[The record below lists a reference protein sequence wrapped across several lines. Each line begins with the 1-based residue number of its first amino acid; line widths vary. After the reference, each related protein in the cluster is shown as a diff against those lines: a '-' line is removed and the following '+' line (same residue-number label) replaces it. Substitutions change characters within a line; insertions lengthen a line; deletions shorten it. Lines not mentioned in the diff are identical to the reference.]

1 MRRKRLALTL
11 AVFAT
16 LALVFAGVAR
26 AAFTKTAAAS
36 QSLSSL
42 SVGAASTLTGAASG
56 YNVVLNWT
64 AGSGAT
70 AYAVNGI
77 ANGTSSSCPATGY
90 ANISNPSATTLTD
103 ARSTPQGVYECYQV
117 VSTHGSWSSQSGN
130 PTVAVQLGVVAK
142 SVTIANGGTAGRVDQ
157 GDVITVTFNQ
167 AITTSTGP
175 AATDTICTNTGGQ
188 VVLGSTGA
196 GAASCSTAQADL
208 GVLSGFTV
216 NRISRFNAT
225 WTWSAGNTVLTVT
238 VGSLN
243 AGNANTTATGTS
255 TFTPNTTATSLLS
268 ATGSFHTCSSNTGGG
283 NCLPVATG
291 SF

>member
-11 AVFAT
+11 AVVTT

-26 AAFTKTAAAS
+26 AAFTQTASAT

-42 SVGAASTLTGAASG
+42 SVDAASALTGASSG
-56 YNVVLNWT
+56 HNVVLNWT
-64 AGSGAT
+64 AGAGASG
-70 AYAVNGI
+70 YAVNGF
-77 ANGTSSSCPATGY
+77 ANGTSSTCPATGY
-90 ANISNPSATTLTD
+90 TNISNPTATTLSD
-103 ARSTPQGVYECYQV
+103 ARFTPEGTYECYQV

-130 PTVAVQLGVVAK
+130 STVAVQLGVVAK
-142 SVTIANGGTAGRVDQ
+142 SVAIANNGTASRVEQ
-157 GDVITVTFNQ
+157 GDVITVTFDQ

-175 AATDTICTNTGGQ
+175 ASTDTICTNTGGQ
-188 VVLGSTGA
+188 VVLGSTGN
-196 GAASCSTAQADL
+196 GATCSTTQANL
-208 GVLSGFTV
+208 GVLGGFIV
-216 NRISRFNAT
+216 NRASRFNAT

-238 VGSLN
+238 VGALS
-243 AGNANTTATGTS
+243 AGNANTQVTGTG
-255 TFTPNTTATSLLS
+255 TLTPNTVATSLLS

>member
-1 MRRKRLALTL
+1 MRRKRLGLTL
-11 AVFAT
+11 AVFVT

-26 AAFTKTAAAS
+26 AAFTKTTAVS

-42 SVGAASTLTGAASG
+42 SVGAASALTGASSG
-56 YNVVLNWT
+56 HSVVLNWT

-77 ANGTSSSCPATGY
+77 ANGTSSTCPATGY
-90 ANISNPSATTLTD
+90 VNISNPSTTTLTD
-103 ARSTPQGVYECYQV
+103 ARSTPQGIYECYQV
-117 VSTHGSWSSQSGN
+117 VTTHGSWSSPSGN
-130 PTVAVQLGVVAK
+130 PTAAVQLGVVA
-142 SVTIANGGTAGRVDQ
+142 SSISIANHGTASRVDQ

-175 AATDTICTNTGGQ
+175 VSGNTICTNTGGQ
-188 VVLGSTGA
+188 VVLGSTGT
-196 GAASCSTAQADL
+196 GTTCSTSQANL
-208 GVLSGFTV
+208 GVLSGYTV
-216 NRISRFNAT
+216 TQASRFNTT
-225 WTWSAGNTVLTVT
+225 WTWSAGNTVLTAT
-238 VGSLN
+238 VGTLS
-243 AGNANTTATGTS
+243 AGSANTQASGTA
-255 TFTPNTTATSLLS
+255 TFTPNTTSTGLLS